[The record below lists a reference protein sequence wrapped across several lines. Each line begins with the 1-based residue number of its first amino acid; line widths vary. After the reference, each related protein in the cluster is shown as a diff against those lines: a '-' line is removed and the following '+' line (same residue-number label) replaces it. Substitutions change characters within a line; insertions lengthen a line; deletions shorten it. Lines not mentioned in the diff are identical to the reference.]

1 LLDVQSKQETIMRKM
16 VAVAGL
22 SFALAACQSPG
33 APPGQFGVNN
43 TTGGTLVGAGLG
55 GLLGNQFGGGAGKGV
70 MTLVGVVAGGLI
82 GSQVGKSMDQA
93 DVAYANRS
101 TQTALNNG
109 VSGQPVVWRNPDSG
123 HQGTIIPQPA
133 YQQDGTY
140 CREFQQT
147 ITVGGQTQDAYG
159 RACRQPDGSW
169 KIVQ

>member
-1 LLDVQSKQETIMRKM
+1 MRKM
-16 VAVAGL
+16 VAVAGFSL
-22 SFALAACQSPG
+22 ALAACQSPG
-33 APPGQFGVNN
+33 GAAPGDIGVNN

-70 MTLVGVVAGGLI
+70 ATLVGVLAGGFL
-82 GSQVGKSMDQA
+82 GSQVGKSLDEA
-93 DVAYANRS
+93 DVLCQPLDAERS
-101 TQTALNNG
+101 QQRRVGSAGG
-109 VSGQPVVWRNPDSG
+109 VAQPDSG
-123 HQGTIIPQPA
+123 HQGTIVPQPA

-159 RACRQPDGSW
+159 KACRQPDGSW